1 MLSVKAVE
9 MANTIDSILGKY
21 KSGRREELIPLLQEI
36 QEEHGMISEEAIV
49 KVGALIGLSTTK
61 IYGLATFYD
70 QFRFSPTGKVHLRIC
85 NGTTCYIN
93 GAQSIIKIIKEEL
106 GIDPGETTRD
116 GSFSFDVVTCMGGCS
131 NGPIICS
138 NGEYYTYMRPEQI
151 PSLISSLKLTIDN

>member
-1 MLSVKAVE
+1 
-9 MANTIDSILGKY
+9 MANSLDSILSKY

-36 QEEHGMISEEAIV
+36 QEEQGIISEDAII
-49 KVGALIGLSTTK
+49 KVGTLLGMSTSK

-70 QFRFSPTGKVHLRIC
+70 QFRFSPTGRIHLRIC

-93 GAQSIIKIIKEEL
+93 GSQSIIKSIKDEL

-116 GSFSFDVVTCMGGCS
+116 GLFSFEVVTCMGGCS

-138 NGEYYTYMRPEQI
+138 NGEYYTHIRPEQM
-151 PSLISSLKLTIDN
+151 PTLINSLKLTIEN

>member
-1 MLSVKAVE
+1 
-9 MANTIDSILGKY
+9 MANSLESILSKY

-36 QEEHGMISEEAIV
+36 QEEEGMISEEAII
-49 KVGALIGLSTTK
+49 KVGTLLGLSTSK

-70 QFRFSPTGKVHLRIC
+70 QFRFSPTGKIHLRIC

-93 GAQSIIKIIKEEL
+93 GSQSIIKSIKDEL

-116 GSFSFDVVTCMGGCS
+116 GLFSFEVGTCMGGCS

-138 NGEYYTYMRPEQI
+138 NGEYYTHLRPEQM
-151 PSLISSLKLTIDN
+151 PTLISSLKLTIET